1 MTNVTLDDEV
11 RDANVHEARDD
22 DDEAEA
28 VTPAPTVVTL
38 ITLWPWSIAV
48 NLDRISEVQIV
59 HEDEGKF

>member
-1 MTNVTLDDEV
+1 MLFDQLLNTFQVLFKKIFKLSRNKVTNVTLDDEV

-38 ITLWPWSIAV
+38 ITL
-48 NLDRISEVQIV
+48 
-59 HEDEGKF
+59 